1 LKNTGDDIA
10 SNFITKNTP
19 SLERLAVAASSQD
32 ADINVA
38 FERMKAEL
46 RDSLGMISP
55 QAAVELADQGIVLP
69 VAQPAVMPESSS
81 APQNCT
87 RVVYPHGNDR
97 FEIYAATEEEL
108 DRKEAALRA
117 LYQ

>member
-1 LKNTGDDIA
+1 MSQNYIRPT
-10 SNFITKNTP
+10 TP
-19 SLERLAVAASSQD
+19 SLEKIVNDSLSKDS
-32 ADINVA
+32 DIGAA

-97 FEIYAATEEEL
+97 FEIYAATDEEL